1 MKNFFRYSIL
11 STISFLIISCS
22 RSIKG
27 EGEIINKE
35 IKISQIKEI
44 SAHGSYRLIYLY
56 DIYSPRIVIESYK
69 NLIENLKI
77 EDSNGKLSISESRK
91 VSNPDLYNIYLYNKQ
106 IEKFDIHDNVH
117 VDINTQLRVSKLTIN
132 LYDTTKFIANTVIA
146 NDINVQLKNDAKIN
160 LRGSS
165 NNLTL
170 LAHDSSDFTSPF
182 LELSEAQVELSDV
195 ANAELAVKSKLQ
207 GKISDNTKLTVIGN
221 PAKNIQQKDLA
232 VINFK

>member
-132 LYDTTKFIANTVIA
+132 LDDTTKFIANTVIA

-170 LAHDSSDFTSPF
+170 LAHDSSDFTAPF
-182 LELSEAQVELSDV
+182 FELSEAQVELSDV

-232 VINFK
+232 AINFK